1 MQYKTLYTV
10 KLITLIAFALMT
22 LFPLQIKAQE
32 YVTLKGKITDVTGKH
47 TPETIVSI
55 LEKGIWETTGS
66 NNHTIMDRNG
76 KFKIKV
82 KKGSTVLFYPGSA
95 YLSLKKSNITK
106 NTKINVALQQR
117 DSKQLNPNPEIY
129 KITPKKYIITGIVR
143 DVDTKKPL
151 EMVTISERW
160 IYNEEYTS
168 RHTITDKKG
177 KFVFTVHQ
185 GNQLNIEGYYHQN
198 YNLKDI
204 KGNTNVLIELKRKPD
219 SEIF

>member
-1 MQYKTLYTV
+1 MKNKTLYIQKVVTV
-10 KLITLIAFALMT
+10 IAFVFMS
-22 LFPLQIKAQE
+22 LFSIQTKAQE
-32 YVTLKGKITDVTGKH
+32 YVTLKGKITDATGKQV
-47 TPETIVSI
+47 PQTIVSI
-55 LEKGIWETTGS
+55 LEKGNWETTGS

-106 NTKINVALQQR
+106 NTKINVILQQR
-117 DSKQLNPNPEIY
+117 DSKQLNPNPEIFN
-129 KITPKKYIITGIVR
+129 ITPKKYTITGIVC
-143 DVDTKKPL
+143 DADTKKPI

-160 IYNEEYTS
+160 IYNEEYAS
-168 RHTITDKKG
+168 RHTVTDKEG

-198 YNLKDI
+198 YDLKNI